1 MAFPRRLLRDGEE
14 LIIDLR
20 PHPIAIAFNVFVA
33 VLVLVAMT
41 LILIN
46 IPDSWATWVRI
57 TTATLAILV
66 ILVVSV
72 PGIIGWLT
80 SHFVITSERV
90 IQRSGWI
97 SKHEKDIPLDR
108 VQNITFSQSIF
119 ERMIGAG
126 DLTLESAG
134 EESDTMF
141 KDVRNPEHVQKTIYV
156 IREQDEQRRI
166 RPDARGP
173 DQPPRPEPAVPD
185 GPGSRV
191 GMGSPVEPGSP
202 DTPTGRPNVPAGPPD
217 GPTARPEAPTIP
229 LGTGPASGPKPSG
242 GYGGSV
248 ADELEKLVNLRDR
261 GVISEAEFQEQKSR
275 LLGS

>member
-1 MAFPRRLLRDGEE
+1 MGFPRRLLREGEE
-14 LIIDLR
+14 LILDLR
-20 PHPIAIAFNVFVA
+20 PHPIAIAFNVGVA
-33 VLVLVAMT
+33 VLVIVAMT

-46 IPDSWATWVRI
+46 TPDSWPTWVRI
-57 TTATLAILV
+57 TTVVLAILV
-66 ILVVSV
+66 IFIVSV
-72 PGIIGWLT
+72 PGIIGWIT
-80 SHFVITSERV
+80 SHFVVTSERV

-126 DLTLESAG
+126 DLILESAG
-134 EESDTMF
+134 EESDTNF

-166 RPDARGP
+166 RPVAQGP
-173 DQPPRPEPAVPD
+173 DQPPQPETALPD

-191 GMGSPVEPGSP
+191 GMASPFEPSSAGGPSGRLDAP
-202 DTPTGRPNVPAGPPD
+202 TMPTGTD
-217 GPTARPEAPTIP
+217 APS
-229 LGTGPASGPKPSG
+229 APKHSG
-242 GYGGSV
+242 GHGGSV
-248 ADELEKLVNLRDR
+248 ADELEKLVSLRDR
-261 GVISEAEFQEQKSR
+261 GVISEAEFQAQKAR